1 MDTGKPSLVEPETSR
16 IVLDAFFAVYRS
28 LGYGFLEAVY
38 ENAMIVALRE
48 AGLRPVQ
55 QAPLKVRFRGQVVG
69 DYRADIL
76 IPGVLLLEIKSA
88 SSLVPA
94 HDAQLINYLK
104 ATGLRVGMLLNFG
117 PRPTFRRK
125 AN

>member
-76 IPGVLLLEIKSA
+76 IPGVLLLEIPSA
-88 SSLVPA
+88 SSRGPA
-94 HDAQLINYLK
+94 HDAQWSNYQK
-104 ATGLRVGMLLNFG
+104 ATGLRVGILLNFG

>member
-94 HDAQLINYLK
+94 HGAQLINYLK